1 MARTSELQFA
11 LDAKNNNKVD
21 TEKKKAVDVVEIE
34 QEKESLKNHQKQYD
48 RQLDEER
55 RALQSKFI
63 DAKLELK
70 KTFQKE
76 VEDLKIRH
84 DKQISELE
92 RNRRRIVTEITD
104 NSEKKLSNLEQ
115 ESHQLRSKLDH
126 LNRTSAEREATI
138 ADLEKKLRRE
148 LLNVDLMGTSKID
161 FLKEQSTPSEI
172 VRLFKSHEKKSS
184 NCVIN

>member
-1 MARTSELQFA
+1 L
-11 LDAKNNNKVD
+11 
-21 TEKKKAVDVVEIE
+21 AVEVE
-34 QEKESLKNHQKQYD
+34 QEKESLKNHQRQYD

-92 RNRRRIVTEITD
+92 RNRRRIIMETTE
-104 NSEKKLSNLEQ
+104 NSEKKISTLEQ
-115 ESHQLRSKLDH
+115 ESFQLRSKLDH
-126 LNRTSAEREATI
+126 LNRTSAEREVTI

-148 LLNVDLMGTSKID
+148 LLNVDVMGTSKID
-161 FLKEQSTPSEI
+161 FLKEQSTPSEV
-172 VRLFKSHEKKSS
+172 VRQFKSQEKK
-184 NCVIN
+184 N

>member
-1 MARTSELQFA
+1 MPKTTTKWKLR
-11 LDAKNNNKVD
+11 
-21 TEKKKAVDVVEIE
+21 KKKAVDVEEIE
-34 QEKESLKNHQKQYD
+34 REKESLKDHQKQYD

-92 RNRRRIVTEITD
+92 RNRRRIIMETTE
-104 NSEKKLSNLEQ
+104 NSEKKISTLEQ
-115 ESHQLRSKLDH
+115 ESFQLRSKLDH

-148 LLNVDLMGTSKID
+148 LLNVDVMGTSKID
-161 FLKEQSTPSEI
+161 FLKEQSTPSEV
-172 VRLFKSHEKKSS
+172 VRQFKSQEKKK
-184 NCVIN
+184 N